1 MAALSSPGRTGVDA
15 AVAESGREGRSLPF
29 RRCDGLAVVVGVEDD
44 GVECSGRFMFSEDDR
59 RNAGNGEKLGFEV
72 AGLQHG
78 DERFG
83 VALESGW
90 IGGDVRNAEQ

>member
-1 MAALSSPGRTGVDA
+1 
-15 AVAESGREGRSLPF
+15 
-29 RRCDGLAVVVGVEDD
+29 
-44 GVECSGRFMFSEDDR
+44 MFSEDDR

-90 IGGDVRNAEQ
+90 IGGDVRNAEQRGEALENLRLMLETVLVRVFRRILSCQARG